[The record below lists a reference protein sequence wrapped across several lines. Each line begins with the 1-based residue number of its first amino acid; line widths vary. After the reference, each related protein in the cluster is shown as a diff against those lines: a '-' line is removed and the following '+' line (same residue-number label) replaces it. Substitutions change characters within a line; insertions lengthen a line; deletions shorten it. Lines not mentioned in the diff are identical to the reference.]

1 MCVCV
6 CIVILCVDSCMTSSL
21 LGVRLNLSLDSN
33 WGSTEWDDDKSVW
46 MIVYL
51 CISVSV
57 FARKGGGGG
66 VRVKIDQI
74 PRKSMSCVYS

>member
-6 CIVILCVDSCMTSSL
+6 CVCLYRHFVHRLLHDFISTLVK

-46 MIVYL
+46 MIV
-51 CISVSV
+51 
-57 FARKGGGGG
+57 
-66 VRVKIDQI
+66 
-74 PRKSMSCVYS
+74 